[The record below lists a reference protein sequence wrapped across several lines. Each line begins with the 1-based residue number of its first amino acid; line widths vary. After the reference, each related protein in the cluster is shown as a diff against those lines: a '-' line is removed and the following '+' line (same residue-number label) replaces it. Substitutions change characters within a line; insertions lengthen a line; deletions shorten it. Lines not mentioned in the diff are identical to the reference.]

1 MVAARLPK
9 ELNLRD
15 VYTIATGA
23 TLSAGLFLLPGL
35 AAPQAGPGIVLCYML
50 AAVPIVPAM
59 LAMVELATAMP
70 RAGGAYSF
78 QLDDRLLVIDEPEAI
93 GQLYARF
100 GVESKPP
107 RETWA

>member
-35 AAPQAGPGIVLCYML
+35 AGAQAGPGIVLCYML

-107 RETWA
+107 RET